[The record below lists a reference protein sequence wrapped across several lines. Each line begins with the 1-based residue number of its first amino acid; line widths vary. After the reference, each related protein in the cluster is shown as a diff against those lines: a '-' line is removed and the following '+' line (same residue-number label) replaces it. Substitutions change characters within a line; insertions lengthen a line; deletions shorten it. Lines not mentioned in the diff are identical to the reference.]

1 MRDGTSTLAR
11 AVAERLRS
19 DETARGV
26 GVKEVS
32 DEMGVPDSSREDRR
46 RGSAKEGRCG
56 SLVVGEVG
64 P

>member
-1 MRDGTSTLAR
+1 MRVGPSTLAR

-19 DETARGV
+19 EETARGV
-26 GVKEVS
+26 GVKEVR
-32 DEMGVPDSSREDRR
+32 DEMGVPDSSLEDRR
-46 RGSAKEGRCG
+46 RGSLKDGRRG